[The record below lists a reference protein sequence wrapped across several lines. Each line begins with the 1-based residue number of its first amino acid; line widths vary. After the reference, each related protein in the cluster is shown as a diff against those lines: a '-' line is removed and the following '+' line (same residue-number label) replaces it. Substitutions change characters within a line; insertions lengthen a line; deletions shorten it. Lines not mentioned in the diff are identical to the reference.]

1 MKKRIFSILLAFL
14 LVFTLTPSA
23 FAACDIEFVHKN
35 KTEIVY
41 LNNGS
46 YITITLIAKD
56 ISTLSLT
63 STDSATFTKAGNK
76 VVTCRDKKGNLEWE
90 YTLFAEFSVVENVS
104 ATCTSATYSQ
114 TIYAS
119 DWSFSNGNATKAGN
133 TAYGVGTFKRKVL
146 FVTVDTANIDI
157 SISCDVNGNLS

>member
-63 STDSATFTKAGNK
+63 STNSATFTKAGNK

-90 YTLFAEFSVVENVS
+90 YTLFAEFSVVENVA

-119 DWSFSNGNATKAGN
+119 DWSFSNGNATKSGN

-157 SISCDVNGNLS
+157 SIFCDVNGNLS

>member
-1 MKKRIFSILLAFL
+1 M
-14 LVFTLTPSA
+14 FTLTPSA

-119 DWSFSNGNATKAGN
+119 DWSFGNGNATKSGN

-157 SISCDVNGNLS
+157 SIFCDVNGNLS

>member
-1 MKKRIFSILLAFL
+1 M
-14 LVFTLTPSA
+14 FTLTPSA
-23 FAACDIEFVHKN
+23 FAARDIEIKKKN

-63 STDSATFTKAGNK
+63 STNSATFTKAGNK

-119 DWSFSNGNATKAGN
+119 DWSFSNGNATKSGN

-157 SISCDVNGNLS
+157 SISCDVYGNLS